1 MYETSKG
8 QHLYSFLFWQ
18 KGLNNVMIMDVRLYF
33 SKKIDTM
40 KLISVDKGVVQYLL
54 QRKSKLGK
62 RISEILV
69 GEKLHVTETIEDKD
83 LLLYLGLT
91 NDNNPLYIQH
101 DYASSTPYK
110 APIVPTIMLNGII
123 TSAIS
128 KHMPGPGSH
137 IREQAITFVNPV
149 YHYETIDFTLQVDR
163 IDYDQNVV
171 DVSVKAFNA
180 NKDPIIE
187 GIIKV
192 NPPH

>member
-1 MYETSKG
+1 
-8 QHLYSFLFWQ
+8 
-18 KGLNNVMIMDVRLYF
+18 MDVRLCF

-40 KLISVDKGVVQYLL
+40 KLISVDKGVVWYLL

-69 GEKLHVTETIEDKD
+69 GEKLHLTETIEDKD

-187 GIIKV
+187 GLVKV
-192 NPPH
+192 TPPH